1 MVTTR
6 KAKRKIAPD
15 PTNSTNN
22 KNDTDNATANA
33 NETAEKTTT
42 QAKKKKKTIPK
53 KTTVVRVEQSFVAN
67 AIAFCRNQ
75 QVAKQLWE
83 SIDSNLQNNPDV
95 AFAALKRGAITF
107 TNLPSEIKKNRDFL
121 MNGLQENMF
130 LWKSLP
136 GRFKQDADFGLKA
149 LANPDTN
156 LRSVVWSVTNKEKL
170 WSEGA
175 LQIARR
181 TTNPSHYPRNGDYRL
196 FDLAPASIKGNATI
210 QLEVVSEQPRAAMFL
225 GNDLK
230 EDYDFLQK
238 LLKKNLLALPY
249 IGSET
254 YDRFPTIMNIES
266 IATYLSTDGSSHSC
280 LVNSV
285 PSQSWKDRSFVD
297 GWVSC
302 GGTLTSRISSSFRD
316 DEEIVLNYAKSFEL
330 MEIRNPGFVYVSNR
344 LLSDEAFLSRIIVSC
359 KCPGKIFYA
368 APSKIKKDKDLL
380 LLACS
385 THANYHPRQNSCSG
399 YGYGYDYGGY
409 GDEISRQFEVWVKQC
424 MKEYQGF
431 FGFLCG
437 TSPDSGSP
445 LVGLDQGHDLKRNI
459 ASFLMFPQGEKLTML
474 LKTAAVNLKIRGFSN
489 PYDLRLLEQ
498 HLT

>member
-15 PTNSTNN
+15 PTNSTND
-22 KNDTDNATANA
+22 KNDTDNA
-33 NETAEKTTT
+33 NETAGKTTT

-121 MNGLQENMF
+121 MDGLQENMF

-181 TTNPSHYPRNGDYRL
+181 TRNRSHRNDDYSL

-249 IGSET
+249 LGSET

-280 LVNSV
+280 LANSV
-285 PSQSWKDRSFVD
+285 PLQSWKDRSFVD
-297 GWVSC
+297 GWVSY
-302 GGTLTSRISSSFRD
+302 GGILTHRISSSFRD
-316 DEEIVLNYAKSFEL
+316 DEEIVLNYAKSSEL
-330 MEIRNPGFVYVSNR
+330 MEISDPGFAYVSNR
-344 LLSDEAFLSRIIVSC
+344 LLSDEAFLSRTIVCC
-359 KCPGKIFYA
+359 KYPGKIFNA
-368 APSKIKKDKDLL
+368 APSKIRKDRDLL

-385 THANYHPRQNSCSG
+385 THANYHPRQNSHSG
-399 YGYGYDYGGY
+399 YRYGYGGY
-409 GDEISRQFEVWVKQC
+409 GDETSRQFEDWVKQC

-445 LVGLDQGHDLKRNI
+445 LVRLDQGHDLKRNI

-489 PYDLRLLEQ
+489 PYDLQLLEQ